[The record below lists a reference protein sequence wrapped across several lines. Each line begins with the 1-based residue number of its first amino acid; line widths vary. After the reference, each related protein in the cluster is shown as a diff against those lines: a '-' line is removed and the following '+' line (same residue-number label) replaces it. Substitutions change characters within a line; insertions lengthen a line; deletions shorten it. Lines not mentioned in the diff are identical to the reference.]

1 MSAPL
6 PPLTDM
12 LASFVAETAEV
23 PKATLELAKT
33 LILDTIGVALA
44 AADRRIGQIITRH
57 VAETPGAPATA
68 TVLGAGIKASPA
80 MAALANG
87 TLANALDFDEG
98 SHLSTHILAAAL
110 AVAEHH
116 RLSGK
121 AVLDAF
127 IVAYEASARLT
138 QTIDAKRRLGRGP
151 THRGWWHVGLV
162 GPIAAAFA
170 TCRLLRLDRQ
180 MTATVI
186 GIATASSG
194 GFRRNMGTMAKALHS
209 GNAARAGIEAATLA
223 QRGFTADPQ
232 IIEAPLGFLQAVVE
246 PEDRDLA
253 AITERLGRPY
263 VLEGPQRI
271 KRYPACNP
279 GHPLI
284 DAALRLVSEHAVRA
298 DEIELID
305 ADLQTFSLLRLEPWD
320 DESAGFSGAFLIAAT
335 MVYGRFTLEEL
346 TDEAVHDPRVKALMK
361 KIHHVPAGEPETV
374 TVSLAGNR
382 TATVDVRPVSRL
394 SAREDI
400 RAKFRQ
406 CASAVLTQPAL
417 ERLEAIIL
425 TLEQQ
430 DGIDCIMA
438 AASRAGAD
446 AIPAAATNG
455 SSGWRDTTPRSVIT
469 TGPASSERGRKSL

>member
-1 MSAPL
+1 MGAPL

-23 PKATLELAKT
+23 PKPTVEPAKT
-33 LILDTIGVALA
+33 LILDTIGVTLA
-44 AADRRIGQIITRH
+44 AAERRIGQIMTHH

-68 TVLGAGIKASPA
+68 TVMGSGIKASPA

-98 SHLSTHILAAAL
+98 SHLSTHILPAAL
-110 AVAEHH
+110 AVAEQH
-116 RLSGK
+116 RLSGQ

-127 IVAYEASARLT
+127 ILAYEASARLM
-138 QTIDAKRRLGRGP
+138 QSIDAKRRLGRGP
-151 THRGWWHVGLV
+151 THRGWWHVGVV
-162 GPIAAAFA
+162 GPMAAAMTA
-170 TCRLLRLDRQ
+170 CRLLRLDRQ
-180 MTATVI
+180 MTATAI

-223 QRGFTADPQ
+223 QRGFTADPA
-232 IIEAPLGFLQAVVE
+232 IIESPLGFLQAVVQ

-284 DAALRLVSEHAVRA
+284 DAALRLVDEHAVRA
-298 DEIELID
+298 DKIESIV
-305 ADLQTFSLLRLEPWD
+305 ADLHTFSLLRPEPWD
-320 DESAGFSGAFLIAAT
+320 DESAGFSGAFLIAAAL
-335 MVYGRFTLEEL
+335 VCGRFTLEEL
-346 TDEAVHDPRVKALMK
+346 TDEAIHDPRVKAVMK
-361 KIHHVPAGEPETV
+361 KIGHVPAGRPETITVSLEGNRTV
-374 TVSLAGNR
+374 TV
-382 TATVDVRPVSRL
+382 DVQPVSRL

-400 RAKFRQ
+400 RAKFRR
-406 CASAVLTQPAL
+406 CASAVLAQPAL
-417 ERLEAIIL
+417 ECLEAMIL
-425 TLEQQ
+425 TLDQQ
-430 DGIDCIMA
+430 GDIGGVMA

-446 AIPAAATNG
+446 ASPAVAANG
-455 SSGWRDTTPRSVIT
+455 SSGRRDKKPRSVIM
-469 TGPASSERGRKSL
+469 TGPASSEHGRKSL

>member
-1 MSAPL
+1 MSGPL
-6 PPLTDM
+6 PPFTDM
-12 LASFVAETAEV
+12 LASFVVETTET
-23 PKATLELAKT
+23 PKATLEPAKT
-33 LILDTIGVALA
+33 LILDTIGGALA
-44 AADRRIGQIITRH
+44 AMNRRIGQIITRH

-68 TVLGAGIKASPA
+68 TVLGSGIKVSPA

-151 THRGWWHVGLV
+151 THRGWWHVGLI
-162 GPIAAAFA
+162 GPIAAAMTA
-170 TCRLLRLDRQ
+170 CRLLRLDRQ
-180 MTATVI
+180 MIATAI

-194 GFRRNMGTMAKALHS
+194 GFRGNMGTMAKAPHP
-209 GNAARAGIEAATLA
+209 GNAARPGIEAAMRA
-223 QRGFTADPQ
+223 QRGSTADPE
-232 IIEAPLGFLQAVVE
+232 IIEAPLGFLQAVVQ

-284 DAALRLVSEHAVRA
+284 DAALRLVSEHAVRVDA
-298 DEIELID
+298 IESIA
-305 ADLQTFSLLRLEPWD
+305 ADLRTFSLLRPEPWD

-335 MVYGRFTLEEL
+335 LVYGRFTLEEL
-346 TDEAVHDPRVKALMK
+346 TEEAVHDGRVTALMK

-406 CASAVLTQPAL
+406 CAAAVLAQSAF
-417 ERLEAIIL
+417 EGLEAMIL

-430 DGIDCIMA
+430 DDIGRVMA
-438 AASRAGAD
+438 GASRAGAD
-446 AIPAAATNG
+446 AIPATATNE
-455 SSGWRDTTPRSVIT
+455 SSGWRDTKPKSVIT
-469 TGPASSERGRKSL
+469 TGPASSEPGRKSL